1 MRPLPAMVQVM
12 GILEH
17 CIVGVVVFVTT
28 DIDDLFVLA
37 VLYADP
43 QLRNRAIVVG
53 QLLGIG
59 ALIATSA
66 VAAAAALAIPSGWP
80 ALLGFAPLLLGLRKL
95 LRDKAG
101 EDEAIGQ
108 EHFHKGPQR
117 PRENIYSQTLAVS
130 SITIANGGDNLGVY
144 IPLFASA
151 PRVVPLYALIFAAMT
166 VIWCLI
172 GRGIVNNP
180 WLGERIRRYGHI
192 ALPFVLIGLGL
203 YILSGALVLFR

>member
-1 MRPLPAMVQVM
+1 MVPVM

-17 CIVGVVVFVTT
+17 CIVGILVFVTT
-28 DIDDLFVLA
+28 DIDDLVVLA
-37 VLYADP
+37 LLYADP
-43 QLRNRAIVVG
+43 QLRHRAIVVG

-59 ALIATSA
+59 VLTATSA
-66 VAAAAALAIPSGWP
+66 VAAAAALAIPSGWT

-101 EDEAIGQ
+101 EDEVIAQ
-108 EHFHKGPQR
+108 EHVREGPQR
-117 PRENIYSQTLAVS
+117 TRENIYSQTLAVS

-151 PRVVPLYALIFAAMT
+151 PRVAPLYALIFAAMT

-172 GRGIVNNP
+172 GYGIVNNP
-180 WLGERIRRYGHI
+180 WLGEHIRRYGYI

>member
-1 MRPLPAMVQVM
+1 M

-28 DIDDLFVLA
+28 DIDDLVVLA
-37 VLYADP
+37 VLFADP

-59 ALIATSA
+59 ALVATSA
-66 VAAAAALAIPSGWP
+66 VSAAAALAIPSGWT

-101 EDEAIGQ
+101 KDEAIV
-108 EHFHKGPQR
+108 HKGPQR
-117 PRENIYSQTLAVS
+117 TRENIYSQTLAVS

-151 PRVVPLYALIFAAMT
+151 PRIAPLYALIFAAMT

-172 GRGIVNNP
+172 GYGIVNNP
-180 WLGERIRRYGHI
+180 WLGQHIPRYRHI
-192 ALPFVLIGLGL
+192 ALPFVLIALGL